1 MVGRDVDAL
10 NKFEITPDKFK
21 IWEDDQQMVAEIKK
35 YGKILSEI

>member
-10 NKFEITPDKFK
+10 NKFEITPDKFRR
-21 IWEDDQQMVAEIKK
+21 WEGDEQTVDEVKK